1 MLSGARAFTCTLF
14 GKRVILLGH
23 RKSLRYVLIVVARMP
38 SLSLLSALLS
48 HTQCDARSY
57 VPVRTSYGPTTSH
70 ASGATLPPGARLR
83 RPGEQARACTTIVG
97 SQDARSLPENVMPK
111 FEEVCPW
118 LLASMFCNIVARIS
132 NICNICSKHIS

>member
-57 VPVRTSYGPTTSH
+57 VPRTAPPP
-70 ASGATLPPGARLR
+70 AMLPVPRC
-83 RPGEQARACTTIVG
+83 RPGQGYDAQASRHVHAL
-97 SQDARSLPENVMPK
+97 RL
-111 FEEVCPW
+111 
-118 LLASMFCNIVARIS
+118 
-132 NICNICSKHIS
+132 